1 MSVINDTWRFLVQ
14 RRLWPVA
21 ILLIA
26 AAAAVPML
34 LRQDPPPPAAA
45 PAVASVK
52 ADKDAVLAEEPIV
65 TEAADGDRSGRRLVL
80 GSRKDPFK
88 PQATPTPTP
97 RPETPKTAVPDNDAP
112 KDSGT
117 TAGTTPTTG
126 ASPPPVAALP
136 TVPTPKTKR
145 YELYEL
151 TVRFGASDASRPPR
165 KDVKRLK
172 ALPSNSKPVLIY
184 LGVMDDKKTAVFL
197 LDSGVVAQGDGDCH
211 PSRNQCETIR
221 IREGETEFFDVP
233 SENGDST
240 DASSGAQY
248 QLDVIKIHKT
258 TTTDAKKAK
267 KARAAVSP
275 KGRMILRARVAGDGP
290 LRYRYDAKT
299 GRLQKLSKKAYKAV
313 VAKAARAARAHF

>member
-1 MSVINDTWRFLVQ
+1 MSVINDTWRFLVG

-21 ILLIA
+21 ILLVA

-34 LRQDPPPPAAA
+34 LAKDPAPTPAEAPTAA
-45 PAVASVK
+45 VK
-52 ADKDAVLAEEPIV
+52 ADKDAVLAEDPIV
-65 TEAADGDRSGRRLVL
+65 TQASDGDRSGRRQVL

-88 PQATPTPTP
+88 PKVTPTPTP
-97 RPETPKTAVPDNDAP
+97 KPEAAA
-112 KDSGT
+112 
-117 TAGTTPTTG
+117 TAGPGSSSSTGASTGATGGDTPSTG
-126 ASPPPVAALP
+126 ASPAPDTTTPV
-136 TVPTPKTKR
+136 VPKKKK

-151 TVRFGASDASRPPR
+151 SVRFGASSGRPPHKR
-165 KDVKRLK
+165 VKRLQ
-172 ALPSNSKPVLIY
+172 ALPSNSNAVLIY
-184 LGVMDDKKTAVFL
+184 LGVLDDKKTAVFL
-197 LDSGVVAQGDGDCH
+197 LDSGVVAEGDGDCK
-211 PSRNQCETIR
+211 PSRAQCETIQ

-233 SENGDST
+233 G
-240 DASSGAQY
+240 GAQY
-248 QLDVIKIHKT
+248 ELDVVKIHKS
-258 TTTDAKKAK
+258 TTTDAKKAQ